1 VQNAAVLASIPSPSS
16 GQFDL
21 PGPLP
26 SVHAYGLTLLVA
38 IIAAVLMMRWRWRN
52 EDGTKDTDLVLRA
65 AVWGVAAGI
74 VGARLY
80 HVITS
85 WSDVPDPKWKG
96 VVQVWEGGLGIWG
109 GILFGVL
116 VGAWVFRRAG
126 QSVLRAM
133 DAVAPAL
140 LLAQAIG
147 RLGNWWNQE
156 LYGKSTDLPWGL
168 EIDDAHNQDFAPG
181 TTFHPT
187 FAYEALWNLVGV
199 GVLLLV
205 DRRWR
210 IRPPALFSLYVAW
223 YTFGRFLLEQLRVD
237 PSGMFWGMRT
247 NAWVSLVVFI
257 ASSLFFIYWQIY
269 DGKLPRPTFRRS
281 RAAPKPPAMAVP
293 RGRR

>member
-38 IIAAVLMMRWRWRN
+38 IIAAVLMMSWRWRN

-96 VVQVWEGGLGIWG
+96 VFQVWEGGLGIWG

-257 ASSLFFIYWQIY
+257 ASSLFFIYWQLY
-269 DGKLPRPTFRRS
+269 DGKFPRPTFRRR
-281 RAAPKPPAMAVP
+281 RAEAKRPAMAVP